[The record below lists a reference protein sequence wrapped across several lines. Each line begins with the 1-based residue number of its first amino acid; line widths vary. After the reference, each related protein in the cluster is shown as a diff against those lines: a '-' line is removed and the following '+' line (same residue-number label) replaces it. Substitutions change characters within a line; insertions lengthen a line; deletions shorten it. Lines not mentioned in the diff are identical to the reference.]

1 VKDKNKKI
9 DFDCVRRREEVAT
22 ILGVSTKTLER
33 LEARGELARVQ
44 ITNRIV
50 GYRDSEIEKFLA
62 RRAAKVVDHV

>member
-1 VKDKNKKI
+1 VKDKDKKI